1 MASKRLRRYSLCNE
15 AGCGPGSLLG
25 NDTAGACQRAI
36 HAVDKSRAITGN
48 MYPMQSAE
56 AVAPGSPISKMFDVH
71 DPPPHTHI
79 HIAVLSTREGT
90 GGCILLNAY
99 GRDEAIHRHPL
110 CIAASCLYPIYADG
124 LSIDDVIAFR
134 RLWECPIK
142 ARSSSMLGMFKSLA
156 SCWWRPN
163 VAPAK
168 LSVAK
173 TLICCR
179 SGLASKHRLCT
190 RRTRTRHA

>member
-1 MASKRLRRYSLCNE
+1 MQLTRAGQSQEICIRCSQLRQLHQ
-15 AGCGPGSLLG
+15 A
-25 NDTAGACQRAI
+25 AQ
-36 HAVDKSRAITGN
+36 SRRCLTYMI
-48 MYPMQSAE
+48 
-56 AVAPGSPISKMFDVH
+56 
-71 DPPPHTHI
+71 PPPTHT
-79 HIAVLSTREGT
+79 STSLYCPLEKALVVVFCSTHTVGT
-90 GGCILLNAY
+90 KQSIDILFAL
-99 GRDEAIHRHPL
+99 
-110 CIAASCLYPIYADG
+110 AASCLYPIYADG